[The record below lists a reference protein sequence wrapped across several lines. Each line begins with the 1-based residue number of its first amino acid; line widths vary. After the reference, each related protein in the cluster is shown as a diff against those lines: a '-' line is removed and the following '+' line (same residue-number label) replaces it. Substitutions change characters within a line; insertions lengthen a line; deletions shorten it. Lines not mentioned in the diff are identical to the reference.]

1 MKAYILKIVGAA
13 LLAAFSEYLVPQ
25 GWRKYVKLVSGLII
39 ISVLISPFG
48 RRVDFSDF
56 EEIGGGE
63 EYAAEG
69 ESLMRES
76 VRDELEK
83 AVETDIERRA
93 EEEFSQK
100 VKADV
105 RVRTDGEGKIERV
118 EKIKLFGRER
128 EEITERLK
136 FVYGTEEV
144 VWSD

>member
-1 MKAYILKIVGAA
+1 
-13 LLAAFSEYLVPQ
+13 
-25 GWRKYVKLVSGLII
+25 
-39 ISVLISPFG
+39 
-48 RRVDFSDF
+48 
-56 EEIGGGE
+56 
-63 EYAAEG
+63 
-69 ESLMRES
+69 MRES